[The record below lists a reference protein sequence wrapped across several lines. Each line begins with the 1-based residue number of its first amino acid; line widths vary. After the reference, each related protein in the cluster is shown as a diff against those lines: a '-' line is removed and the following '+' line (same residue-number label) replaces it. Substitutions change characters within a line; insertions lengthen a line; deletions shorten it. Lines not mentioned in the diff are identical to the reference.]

1 MTDQLHAENFDQ
13 ALFDV
18 EELRPRPRE
27 GRAEAGL
34 RRAIT
39 AASSAAIVGPVDAA
53 LAAAAMIAARALDD
67 AETLPAHKV
76 PYAVAQ
82 LLPPYQRA
90 LHGLRLPAE
99 LSPAAVPSDPPAP
112 APAGAGAPDWL
123 RDELGPS

>member
-1 MTDQLHAENFDQ
+1 LVTEDGP

-18 EELRPRPRE
+18 AELRPRPRE

-34 RRAIT
+34 RAALE

-53 LAAAAMIAARALDD
+53 LAAAALIAARALDD

-99 LSPAAVPSDPPAP
+99 VTPVTETPAEVPAP
-112 APAGAGAPDWL
+112 NGDAAPSWM
-123 RDELGPS
+123 RDAFGPS